1 MNSVKKIN
9 VKYRMYYLLD
19 DEVNIKNLDP
29 NEMKIDENDL
39 TYYISCETTNSVK
52 PLYLIMNKGM
62 GYVEKIMKTNIW
74 H

>member
-1 MNSVKKIN
+1 
-9 VKYRMYYLLD
+9 MYYLLD

-52 PLYLIMNKGM
+52 ALYLIMNKGM

>member
-1 MNSVKKIN
+1 
-9 VKYRMYYLLD
+9 MYYLLD

>member
-1 MNSVKKIN
+1 MNSVKKLI
-9 VKYRMYYLLD
+9 L
-19 DEVNIKNLDP
+19 NIVCTTFLMMRSILKNLDP

-62 GYVEKIMKTNIW
+62 GYVEKIMKTNI
-74 H
+74 